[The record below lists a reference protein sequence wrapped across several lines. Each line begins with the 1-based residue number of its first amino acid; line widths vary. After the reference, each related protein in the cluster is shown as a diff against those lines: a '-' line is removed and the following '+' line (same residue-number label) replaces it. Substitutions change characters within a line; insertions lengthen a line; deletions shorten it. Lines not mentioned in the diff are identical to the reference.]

1 MKSIFI
7 NLKSVMHLLSK
18 KDVNYLFIL
27 SFLILLTT
35 VFETLSLSM
44 IVPLVSFIG
53 DVEFIENYP
62 VIFDIL
68 SKFSSIFD
76 LTTQN
81 FTETQK
87 LMLGTSFIFS
97 LFFLLR
103 HIFFLIVTWK
113 KEDFKFKMKTNFS
126 DKMYSG
132 YLKLP
137 YSFHLKNNSS
147 ILVRNAVQ
155 EVEIF
160 TNNVMQLITVFSD
173 LILITF
179 LISMLLF
186 FESKITI
193 YIILFLS
200 FLSSVFLILT
210 RKKIFSLAKER
221 QQNDRKSFF
230 YAKQGL
236 EAIKEINISGRQNEF
251 ADQYISKYSKLSK
264 IVFLQ
269 NFINFLPRVWLE
281 VFVFISLIIFLF
293 FSHFQNNEM
302 TKIIPIL
309 ALYVGTAFRLLPGI
323 NRIVVSI
330 NALKLGLPA
339 VKVLQEEIDL
349 FNKQKENLKYTGQS
363 ETRFEKSLKLKNIFF
378 DYEKSK
384 SILKGINIEILKGST
399 IGIMGSSGSGKSTFI
414 DVLTGLLRPN
424 KGEVLVDE
432 QNIYL
437 NLKSWRKKLG
447 YVPQNIYL
455 LDDTI
460 KNNIAFGIQEHL
472 IDQKLINEAL
482 NKAGLNKFIKELPNG
497 VETNVGERGTKLS
510 GGQAQRIAL
519 ARALYNKPSVLILDE
534 ATNSLD
540 INKENQILETIKT
553 NLKDITVIIVSH
565 RENTVKICD
574 KVYKISDGILKEI
587 NL

>member
-173 LILITF
+173 LILMIF

-210 RKKIFSLAKER
+210 RK
-221 QQNDRKSFF
+221 
-230 YAKQGL
+230 
-236 EAIKEINISGRQNEF
+236 
-251 ADQYISKYSKLSK
+251 
-264 IVFLQ
+264 
-269 NFINFLPRVWLE
+269 
-281 VFVFISLIIFLF
+281 
-293 FSHFQNNEM
+293 
-302 TKIIPIL
+302 
-309 ALYVGTAFRLLPGI
+309 
-323 NRIVVSI
+323 
-330 NALKLGLPA
+330 
-339 VKVLQEEIDL
+339 
-349 FNKQKENLKYTGQS
+349 NL
-363 ETRFEKSLKLKNIFF
+363 
-378 DYEKSK
+378 
-384 SILKGINIEILKGST
+384 
-399 IGIMGSSGSGKSTFI
+399 
-414 DVLTGLLRPN
+414 
-424 KGEVLVDE
+424 
-432 QNIYL
+432 
-437 NLKSWRKKLG
+437 
-447 YVPQNIYL
+447 
-455 LDDTI
+455 
-460 KNNIAFGIQEHL
+460 
-472 IDQKLINEAL
+472 
-482 NKAGLNKFIKELPNG
+482 
-497 VETNVGERGTKLS
+497 
-510 GGQAQRIAL
+510 
-519 ARALYNKPSVLILDE
+519 
-534 ATNSLD
+534 
-540 INKENQILETIKT
+540 
-553 NLKDITVIIVSH
+553 
-565 RENTVKICD
+565 
-574 KVYKISDGILKEI
+574 
-587 NL
+587 

>member
-1 MKSIFI
+1 
-7 NLKSVMHLLSK
+7 MHLLSK

-81 FTETQK
+81 FTEAQK

-173 LILITF
+173 LILIIF

-574 KVYKISDGILKEI
+574 KVYKISDGILKEL

>member
-81 FTETQK
+81 FTEAQK

-173 LILITF
+173 LILIIF

-482 NKAGLNKFIKELPNG
+482 NKAGLKKFIKELPNG

-574 KVYKISDGILKEI
+574 KVYKISDGILKEL

>member
-81 FTETQK
+81 FTEAQK

-173 LILITF
+173 LIIKDLG
-179 LISMLLF
+179 
-186 FESKITI
+186 
-193 YIILFLS
+193 
-200 FLSSVFLILT
+200 
-210 RKKIFSLAKER
+210 
-221 QQNDRKSFF
+221 KSFMPD
-230 YAKQGL
+230 K
-236 EAIKEINISGRQNEF
+236 
-251 ADQYISKYSKLSK
+251 
-264 IVFLQ
+264 
-269 NFINFLPRVWLE
+269 
-281 VFVFISLIIFLF
+281 IIFLKDLPKTR
-293 FSHFQNNEM
+293 NM
-302 TKIIPIL
+302 KIMRRVI
-309 ALYVGTAFRLLPGI
+309 
-323 NRIVVSI
+323 
-330 NALKLGLPA
+330 
-339 VKVLQEEIDL
+339 
-349 FNKQKENLKYTGQS
+349 
-363 ETRFEKSLKLKNIFF
+363 KSC
-378 DYEKSK
+378 
-384 SILKGINIEILKGST
+384 
-399 IGIMGSSGSGKSTFI
+399 
-414 DVLTGLLRPN
+414 
-424 KGEVLVDE
+424 
-432 QNIYL
+432 
-437 NLKSWRKKLG
+437 
-447 YVPQNIYL
+447 
-455 LDDTI
+455 
-460 KNNIAFGIQEHL
+460 
-472 IDQKLINEAL
+472 LINEDPGDLSAL
-482 NKAGLNKFIKELPNG
+482 LNPESVEEIK
-497 VETNVGERGTKLS
+497 KH
-510 GGQAQRIAL
+510 AI
-519 ARALYNKPSVLILDE
+519 
-534 ATNSLD
+534 
-540 INKENQILETIKT
+540 
-553 NLKDITVIIVSH
+553 
-565 RENTVKICD
+565 
-574 KVYKISDGILKEI
+574 
-587 NL
+587 